1 MATPGNLGSSV
12 LASKTKTKKKHF
24 VAQKVKLFRASDP
37 LLSVLMWGVNH
48 SVSLLCGALLLLLGL
63 SLSSS
68 ASPAAAV
75 AGRGPLAGWLGG
87 SRALRLLASR
97 GAPNPTTCVRPLGS
111 SGAACAPLGTQDGC
125 RMRSVLCASEPPR
138 ACAAPHPSS
147 RRPVPAAR
155 EVGSLYGDRL
165 RPSCQPRRGDCSGPS
180 LSDRSPSLG
189 PIGPRVLGQ
198 WAGVPVPV
206 RDRPELPA
214 GRLE

>member
-48 SVSLLCGALLLLLGL
+48 SVSLLCSALLLLLGL
-63 SLSSS
+63 SLLSS

-87 SRALRLLASR
+87 SQALPLLASP
-97 GAPNPTTCVRPLGS
+97 GAPSPTTCVRPLGS
-111 SGAACAPLGTQDGC
+111 SGAACTPFLTEGGC
-125 RMRSVLCASEPPR
+125 GMRSVRCASEPPR
-138 ACAAPHPSS
+138 LSPPAGRCPLPGKWKFVRGPTPPQLSAPAGDCLGPSS
-147 RRPVPAAR
+147 SDRP
-155 EVGSLYGDRL
+155 
-165 RPSCQPRRGDCSGPS
+165 PS
-180 LSDRSPSLG
+180 LE
-189 PIGPRVLGQ
+189 PIGPRVLCQ

-206 RDRPELPA
+206 RERPELPA
-214 GRLE
+214 GGLE